1 MCAILDAS
9 VVHKVFGDNLSEAG
23 RKFFEWLNTGKGKLV
38 VGGRLL
44 QELEKTYASR
54 EWLKQALLAGRAVRF
69 DDHRIGSETG
79 AFKRAGSCRSNDR
92 HVIALARISGVR
104 FLYSDDQAL
113 QQDFKNPALIDNP
126 RGTVY
131 STLKSDEFTL
141 AHRRLLGRRDICTT

>member
-79 AFKRAGSCRSNDR
+79 ALKRAGSCRSNDP
-92 HVIALARISGVR
+92 HVIALARISDVR

-113 QQDFKNPALIDNP
+113 QRDFKNPALIDNP

-131 STLKSDEFTL
+131 STLRSDEFTP
-141 AHRRLLGRRDICTT
+141 ARRRQLGRRDICKT

>member
-69 DDHRIGSETG
+69 DDHRIGSETS
-79 AFKRAGSCRSNDR
+79 ALKRAGSCRSNDP

-113 QQDFKNPALIDNP
+113 QRDFRDRTLIDNP
-126 RGTVY
+126 RGIIY
-131 STLKSDEFTL
+131 STSRSDNFKST
-141 AHRRLLGRRDICTT
+141 HRRLLGRKKICKT

>member
-44 QELEKTYASR
+44 QELERTYASR

-79 AFKRAGSCRSNDR
+79 ALKRAGSCRSNDP
-92 HVIALARISGVR
+92 HVIALARISDVR
-104 FLYSDDQAL
+104 FLYSDDRAL
-113 QQDFKNPALIDNP
+113 QRDFKDRTLIGNPQGI
-126 RGTVY
+126 VY
-131 STLKSDEFTL
+131 STVRSDDFNST
-141 AHRRLLGRRDICTT
+141 HRRLLGRRNICKT